1 MYLIQLRAD
10 GVPVTVHS
18 DFERV
23 DGAKITRERNAVSTL
38 EFTMYPGSPG
48 YDACMEFATT
58 ATVTNLRT
66 GEVEFEGRV
75 ISCDPSHADDG
86 LACKSVVCEDVA
98 GYLNDSRQP
107 YTEERLWEGG
117 GERTGLQEFVDYVL
131 DNHNKR
137 MPEHKRVYRGTVDVP
152 TFATVDN
159 VTKGTNFERTL
170 DLISD
175 KLVGVFGGEWRVRR
189 GDDGRLYLDYRT
201 VLGSVS
207 RTPIAIGHNIASAA
221 SAVDPNGLI
230 TRLYPRGCKLTKREV
245 DGDGAEREVQTEERL
260 GIAEANG
267 GVDYIDDAEA
277 VREYGVIEGTAE
289 WDDVTDPLNL
299 KTKAEKWLE
308 DNNRLPMSTEVTAL
322 DLSAIGID
330 PDGFRLYDWYKVD
343 DAPAGVSATLEIVHQ
358 VLDLN
363 DPSASTFD
371 LGEGTK
377 TQSSVIKELEGLKG
391 DVEYVASQ
399 SHSNAVNIANAVKY
413 TMSAIEVAEDRIVST
428 VGEQIVEVKEG
439 IEGQITLVESRVS
452 TIEQTAESIR
462 LSVTELTKSH
472 DELSAKVEL
481 MPDQI
486 TSTVTTAY
494 KAYVDGKM
502 EAVNSQMSE
511 IRQTADSISLK
522 VTSLEAAYGTCAT
535 SASVAAKVASCAG
548 FALHKGATVSIRF
561 SYANTAYAPTLDVN
575 GTGAR
580 RIYAD
585 YSNSEVVWDAGNT
598 VTFVFSGM
606 YWYIADCGSRSAIT
620 QLADRIELKVS
631 KGELSSQLSV
641 ESGAI
646 TIRSNRFS
654 WDSSYSSMTRYGAL
668 TCTSGTIGGFTI
680 TSSSIYNNRLT
691 LNGNGLTLKHN
702 YNNELMGTIG
712 VNNIQGSQ
720 ATNGLI
726 FDLEPLGDYMCWAH
740 RRTES
745 QATYTMVLTYY
756 ANAYGSHSRD
766 SIAID
771 ATKLDV
777 YCNTDFHNWSASNFY
792 FDLNSGGPSQGIN
805 LIMPGGGLGVVR
817 LNSADGSRYWDV
829 HVKRGIIIS

>member
-23 DGAKITRERNAVSTL
+23 DGAKITRGRNAVSTL
-38 EFTMYPGSPG
+38 EFTMYPGNPG
-48 YDACMEFATT
+48 YDSCVEFATT
-58 ATVTNLRT
+58 VEVTNLGT
-66 GEVEFEGRV
+66 GAVEFEGRV
-75 ISCDPSHADDG
+75 ISCDPSHGDDG

-189 GDDGRLYLDYRT
+189 GEDGRLYLDYRT

-230 TRLYPRGCKLTKREV
+230 TRLYPRGCKLPKREV

-267 GVDYIDDAEA
+267 GVDYIDDAKA

-299 KTKAEKWLE
+299 KTKAERWLE

-358 VLDLN
+358 ALDLN

-391 DVEYVASQ
+391 DVDYVASQ

-481 MPDQI
+481 IPDQI

-522 VTSLEAAYGTCAT
+522 VTSLEAAYGTCST
-535 SASVAAKVASCAG
+535 GSSVADKVASCAG
-548 FALHKGATVSIRF
+548 FALHRGATVSIRF
-561 SYANTAYAPTLDVN
+561 TYANTASAPTLNVN

-580 RIYAD
+580 RIYSE
-585 YSNSEVVWDAGNT
+585 YSNTPVVWNSGNI
-598 VTFVFSGM
+598 VNFVYSGS

-620 QLADRIELKVS
+620 QLSDRIELKVS

-646 TIRSNRFS
+646 TIKSNRFS
-654 WDSSYSSMTRYGAL
+654 WDSTYSSMTRYGAL

-691 LNGNGLTLKHN
+691 LSSRGLTVKHD

-712 VNNIQGSQ
+712 VNNIVGSES
-720 ATNGLI
+720 TNGLV
-726 FDLEPLGDYMCWAH
+726 FDLEPLGDYMSWAH
-740 RRTES
+740 KRSDS
-745 QATYTMVLTYY
+745 QSTYSMIFTYY
-756 ANAYGSHSRD
+756 ANAYGNHVKD
-766 SIAID
+766 SLAIS
-771 ATKLDV
+771 ASKLDV
-777 YCNTDFHNWSASNFY
+777 YCESDFHNWIVRNFW
-792 FDLNSGGPSQGIN
+792 FDPASGGANGGATLTTGGSN
-805 LIMPGGGLGVVR
+805 LGTIR
-817 LNSADGSRYWDV
+817 LTSPTGTYWDV
-829 HVKRGIIIS
+829 RVKNGVII

>member
-1 MYLIQLRAD
+1 MYLIQLRTD

-23 DGAKITRERNAVSTL
+23 DGARITRERNAVSTL

-48 YDACMEFATT
+48 YDACAEFATT
-58 ATVTNLRT
+58 ATVTNLKT

-75 ISCDPSHADDG
+75 ISCDPSHGDDG
-86 LACKSVVCEDVA
+86 LVCKAVVCEDVA

-117 GERTGLQEFVDYVL
+117 GERTGLQEFVDYIL

-137 MPEHKRVYRGTVDVP
+137 MPEHKRVHRGTVDVP

-189 GDDGRLYLDYRT
+189 GEGGKLYFDYRT

-207 RTPIAIGHNIASAA
+207 RTPIAVGHNIASAA
-221 SAVDPNGLI
+221 SAVDPNGLV
-230 TRLYPRGCKLTKREV
+230 TRLYPRGCKLVKKEV
-245 DGDGAEREVQTEERL
+245 DEGGAEREVQTEERL

-267 GVDYIDDAEA
+267 GVDYIDDAKA

-343 DAPAGVSATLEIVHQ
+343 DSLAGVSATLEVVHQ

-391 DVEYVASQ
+391 EVEYVASQ
-399 SHSNAVNIANAVKY
+399 GHSNAVNIANAVKY

-502 EAVNSQMSE
+502 ETVNSQMSE

-522 VTSLEAAYGTCAT
+522 VTSLEAAYGTCT
-535 SASVAAKVASCAG
+535 TGASVTDKVAACAG

-561 SYANTAYAPTLDVN
+561 TYANTASAPTLNVN

-580 RIYAD
+580 RIV
-585 YSNSEVVWDAGNT
+585 SESTGSAVRWDAGNT
-598 VTFVFSGM
+598 VSFVFSGT
-606 YWYIADCGSRSAIT
+606 YWYVADCGSRSAIT

-646 TIRSNRFS
+646 TIQSNRFS
-654 WDSSYSSMTRYGAL
+654 WTSNYSSMTRHGVL

-691 LNGNGLTLKHN
+691 LSGRGLTLKHN

-712 VNNIQGSQ
+712 VNNVVGSEP
-720 ATNGLI
+720 TNGLI
-726 FDLEPLGDYMCWAH
+726 FDLEPLGDYMSWAH
-740 RRTES
+740 SRSSS
-745 QATYTMVLTYY
+745 QSTYSMVLTYW
-756 ANAYGSHSRD
+756 ANAHDGHAKD
-766 SIAID
+766 SLAIS
-771 ATKLDV
+771 ASKLDV
-777 YCNTDFHNWSASNFY
+777 YCESDFHNWTARNFWL
-792 FDLNSGGPSQGIN
+792 DPNTGGVSGGKT
-805 LIMPGGGLGVVR
+805 LTTGGSSLGTIR
-817 LNSADGSRYWDV
+817 LTSPTGAYWDV
-829 HVKRGIIIS
+829 RVKNGVII

>member
-23 DGAKITRERNAVSTL
+23 DGAKITRGRNAVSTL
-38 EFTMYPGSPG
+38 EFTMYPGNPG
-48 YDACMEFATT
+48 YDSCVEFATT
-58 ATVTNLRT
+58 VEVTNLKT
-66 GEVEFEGRV
+66 GAVEFEGRV
-75 ISCDPSHADDG
+75 ISCDPSHGDDG

-137 MPEHKRVYRGTVDVP
+137 MPEHKRVHRGTVDVP

-189 GDDGRLYLDYRT
+189 GEDGRLYLDYRT
-201 VLGSVS
+201 VLGGVS

-299 KTKAEKWLE
+299 KTKAERWLE

-522 VTSLEAAYGTCAT
+522 VTSLEAAYGTCST
-535 SASVAAKVASCAG
+535 GSSVADKVASCAG
-548 FALHKGATVSIRF
+548 FALHRGATVSIRF
-561 SYANTAYAPTLDVN
+561 TYANTASAPTLNVN

-580 RIYAD
+580 RIYSE
-585 YSNSEVVWDAGNT
+585 YSNTPVVWDSGNI
-598 VTFVFSGM
+598 VNFVYSGN

-620 QLADRIELKVS
+620 QLSDRIELKVS

-646 TIRSNRFS
+646 TIKSNRFS
-654 WDSSYSSMTRYGAL
+654 WDSTYSSMTRYGAL

-691 LNGNGLTLKHN
+691 LSSRGLTVKHD

-712 VNNIQGSQ
+712 VNNIVGSES
-720 ATNGLI
+720 TNGLV
-726 FDLEPLGDYMCWAH
+726 FDLEPLGDYMSWAH
-740 RRTES
+740 KRSDS
-745 QATYTMVLTYY
+745 QSTYSMIFTYY
-756 ANAYGSHSRD
+756 ANAYGNHVKD
-766 SIAID
+766 SLAIS
-771 ATKLDV
+771 ASKLDV
-777 YCNTDFHNWSASNFY
+777 YCESDFHNWIVRNFW
-792 FDLNSGGPSQGIN
+792 FDPASGGANGGATLTTGGSN
-805 LIMPGGGLGVVR
+805 LGTIR
-817 LNSADGSRYWDV
+817 LTSPTGTYWDV
-829 HVKRGIIIS
+829 RVKNGVII

>member
-1 MYLIQLRAD
+1 MYLIQLRTD

-23 DGAKITRERNAVSTL
+23 DGARITRERNAVSTL

-48 YDACMEFATT
+48 YDACAEFATT
-58 ATVTNLRT
+58 ATVTNLKT

-75 ISCDPSHADDG
+75 ISCDPSHGDDG

-117 GERTGLQEFVDYVL
+117 GDRTGLQEFVDYIL

-137 MPEHKRVYRGTVDVP
+137 MPEHKRVHRGTVDVP

-189 GDDGRLYLDYRT
+189 GEDGRLYLDYRT
-201 VLGSVS
+201 VLGGVS

-267 GVDYIDDAEA
+267 GVDYIDDAKA
-277 VREYGVIEGTAE
+277 MREYGVIEGTAE

-299 KTKAEKWLE
+299 KTKAERWLE

-502 EAVNSQMSE
+502 ETVNSQMSE

-522 VTSLEAAYGTCAT
+522 VTSLEAAYGTCTTGA
-535 SASVAAKVASCAG
+535 SAADKVAACAG

-561 SYANTAYAPTLDVN
+561 TYANTASAPTLNVN

-580 RIYAD
+580 RIV
-585 YSNSEVVWDAGNT
+585 SESTGSAVRWDAGNT
-598 VTFVFSGM
+598 VSFVFSGT
-606 YWYIADCGSRSAIT
+606 YWYVADCGSRSAIT

-646 TIRSNRFS
+646 TIQSNRFS
-654 WDSSYSSMTRYGAL
+654 WTSNYSSMTRYGVL

-691 LNGNGLTLKHN
+691 LSGRGLTLKHD

-712 VNNIQGSQ
+712 VNNVVGSEP
-720 ATNGLI
+720 TNGLV
-726 FDLEPLGDYMCWAH
+726 FDLEPLGDYMSWAH
-740 RRTES
+740 SRSSS
-745 QATYTMVLTYY
+745 QSTYSMVFTYW
-756 ANAYGSHSRD
+756 ANAHDGHAKD
-766 SIAID
+766 SLAIS
-771 ATKLDV
+771 ASKLDV
-777 YCNTDFHNWSASNFY
+777 YCESDFHNWTARNFWL
-792 FDLNSGGPSQGIN
+792 DPNTGGVSGGKT
-805 LIMPGGGLGVVR
+805 LTTGGSSLGTIR
-817 LNSADGSRYWDV
+817 LTSPTGTYWDV
-829 HVKRGIIIS
+829 RVKNGVII